1 MERNNA
7 DVMKKM
13 QYILNMRPVLNTEAL
28 FIDGSDYY
36 RCPSNPKAG
45 EKVRIR
51 FRTKRNNVDMVY
63 LVYDGKRQQ
72 MERVAKS
79 NGFDYY
85 ETSIIMGEE
94 IVRYHFEITYGWVT
108 CYYNYQGV
116 SMNPEE
122 RLEFEIYPD
131 YDTPEWAKG
140 AVMYQ
145 IFVDRFYN
153 GDPSNDVEDR
163 EYFYIGD
170 TTSRVRNW
178 GKVPA
183 VMGVREF
190 YGGDLQGILDKLDYL
205 QDLGVDVIY
214 LNPIFVSPS
223 NHKYDIQDYEY
234 VDPHYGKIV
243 EDIEGGLLNEGDR
256 ENAHA

>member
-1 MERNNA
+1 MDHNNA

-28 FIDGSDYY
+28 FSDGSDYY

-45 EKVRIR
+45 DKVRIR

-116 SMNPEE
+116 SMNPE
-122 RLEFEIYPD
+122 
-131 YDTPEWAKG
+131 
-140 AVMYQ
+140 
-145 IFVDRFYN
+145 
-153 GDPSNDVEDR
+153 
-163 EYFYIGD
+163 
-170 TTSRVRNW
+170 
-178 GKVPA
+178 
-183 VMGVREF
+183 
-190 YGGDLQGILDKLDYL
+190 
-205 QDLGVDVIY
+205 
-214 LNPIFVSPS
+214 
-223 NHKYDIQDYEY
+223 
-234 VDPHYGKIV
+234 
-243 EDIEGGLLNEGDR
+243 
-256 ENAHA
+256 

>member
-28 FIDGSDYY
+28 FSDGSDYY

-94 IVRYHFEITYGWVT
+94 W
-108 CYYNYQGV
+108 N
-116 SMNPEE
+116 
-122 RLEFEIYPD
+122 
-131 YDTPEWAKG
+131 
-140 AVMYQ
+140 
-145 IFVDRFYN
+145 
-153 GDPSNDVEDR
+153 
-163 EYFYIGD
+163 
-170 TTSRVRNW
+170 
-178 GKVPA
+178 VPA
-183 VMGVREF
+183 F
-190 YGGDLQGILDKLDYL
+190 WQ
-205 QDLGVDVIY
+205 
-214 LNPIFVSPS
+214 S
-223 NHKYDIQDYEY
+223 
-234 VDPHYGKIV
+234 
-243 EDIEGGLLNEGDR
+243 
-256 ENAHA
+256 

>member
-1 MERNNA
+1 MDRNNA

-13 QYILNMRPVLNTEAL
+13 QFILNMRPVLNTEAL
-28 FIDGSDYY
+28 FSDGSDYY

-45 EKVRIR
+45 DKVRIR

-85 ETSIIMGEE
+85 ETSIIMGEK

-131 YDTPEWAKG
+131 YDTPQWRRVLLCTRFLWIASAMG
-140 AVMYQ
+140 IRRMMWRIVN
-145 IFVDRFYN
+145 IF
-153 GDPSNDVEDR
+153 
-163 EYFYIGD
+163 
-170 TTSRVRNW
+170 
-178 GKVPA
+178 
-183 VMGVREF
+183 
-190 YGGDLQGILDKLDYL
+190 ILAIWLP
-205 QDLGVDVIY
+205 G
-214 LNPIFVSPS
+214 
-223 NHKYDIQDYEY
+223 
-234 VDPHYGKIV
+234 
-243 EDIEGGLLNEGDR
+243 
-256 ENAHA
+256 

>member
-1 MERNNA
+1 MDRNNA

-13 QYILNMRPVLNTEAL
+13 QYILNIRPVLNTEAL
-28 FIDGSDYY
+28 FSDGSDYY

-45 EKVRIR
+45 DKVRIR

-131 YDTPEWAKG
+131 YDTPSGRRVLLCTRFLWIASAMG
-140 AVMYQ
+140 IRRMMWRIVN
-145 IFVDRFYN
+145 IF
-153 GDPSNDVEDR
+153 
-163 EYFYIGD
+163 
-170 TTSRVRNW
+170 
-178 GKVPA
+178 
-183 VMGVREF
+183 
-190 YGGDLQGILDKLDYL
+190 ILAIWLP
-205 QDLGVDVIY
+205 G
-214 LNPIFVSPS
+214 
-223 NHKYDIQDYEY
+223 
-234 VDPHYGKIV
+234 
-243 EDIEGGLLNEGDR
+243 
-256 ENAHA
+256 

>member
-1 MERNNA
+1 MDRNNA

-13 QYILNMRPVLNTEAL
+13 LYILNMRPVLNTEAL
-28 FIDGSDYY
+28 FSDGSDYY

-45 EKVRIR
+45 DKVRIR

-131 YDTPEWAKG
+131 YDTPQWAKG

-145 IFVDRFYN
+145 IFVDRFCN
-153 GDPSNDVEDR
+153 GDPTNDVEDR
-163 EYFYIGD
+163 E
-170 TTSRVRNW
+170 
-178 GKVPA
+178 
-183 VMGVREF
+183 
-190 YGGDLQGILDKLDYL
+190 
-205 QDLGVDVIY
+205 
-214 LNPIFVSPS
+214 
-223 NHKYDIQDYEY
+223 
-234 VDPHYGKIV
+234 
-243 EDIEGGLLNEGDR
+243 
-256 ENAHA
+256 

>member
-1 MERNNA
+1 
-7 DVMKKM
+7 
-13 QYILNMRPVLNTEAL
+13 
-28 FIDGSDYY
+28 
-36 RCPSNPKAG
+36 
-45 EKVRIR
+45 
-51 FRTKRNNVDMVY
+51 
-63 LVYDGKRQQ
+63 

-131 YDTPEWAKG
+131 YDTPQWAKG

-145 IFVDRFYN
+145 IFVDRFCN
-153 GDPSNDVEDR
+153 GDPTNDVEDR

-170 TTSRVRNW
+170 MASRVRDW

-183 VMGVREF
+183 VMGCGSFMAVTCRELWINWIICRIWEWMLF
-190 YGGDLQGILDKLDYL
+190 I
-205 QDLGVDVIY
+205 
-214 LNPIFVSPS
+214 
-223 NHKYDIQDYEY
+223 
-234 VDPHYGKIV
+234 
-243 EDIEGGLLNEGDR
+243 
-256 ENAHA
+256 